1 MNNKEK
7 VREAIMRLSMCANRE
22 CEICKYKNRPKTDLP
37 SEECKERSIKNVCIL
52 ADEFLRKDTV
62 EVVRCKDCKYFGRD
76 MGNGKHS
83 CNNFE
88 MPYCTENDYC
98 SHAKR
103 NIKNGGQERMR
114 EILFRGRGDKKYN
127 DGSQSFE
134 TYTMLYA
141 ELERDD

>member
-1 MNNKEK
+1 MQMIDKDK
-7 VREAIMRLSMCANRE
+7 FILSIMDAALS
-22 CEICKYKNRPKTDLP
+22 
-37 SEECKERSIKNVCIL
+37 SIDEDTILDL
-52 ADEFLRKDTV
+52 ADSSTV
-62 EVVRCKDCKYFGRD
+62 DAVPVVRCKDCKYFGRD

-134 TYTMLYA
+134 TYTVLYA

>member
-62 EVVRCKDCKYFGRD
+62 EVVRCKDCK
-76 MGNGKHS
+76 HS
-83 CNNFE
+83 TFYVCKNDTCYNRIICEYGIGTDDVNF
-88 MPYCTENDYC
+88 YC
-98 SHAKR
+98 SYGEKR
-103 NIKNGGQERMR
+103 KNE
-114 EILFRGRGDKKYN
+114 N
-127 DGSQSFE
+127 
-134 TYTMLYA
+134 
-141 ELERDD
+141 